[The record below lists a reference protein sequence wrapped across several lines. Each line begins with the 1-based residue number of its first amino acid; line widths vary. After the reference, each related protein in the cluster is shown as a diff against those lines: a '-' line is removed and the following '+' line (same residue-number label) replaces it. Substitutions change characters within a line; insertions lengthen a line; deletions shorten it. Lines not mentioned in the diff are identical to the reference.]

1 MNKKQKMQ
9 LILAGIAAVLLIFWL
24 FQPERIGLKITGIL
38 SNVLLILAMLLSY
51 RDEEKM
57 KKDKE

>member
-1 MNKKQKMQ
+1 MNKKQKKQ

-38 SNVLLILAMLLSY
+38 SNALLILAMLLSY

>member
-1 MNKKQKMQ
+1 MQ

>member
-1 MNKKQKMQ
+1 MNKKQNMQ